1 MKNQQTQQ
9 EQAWSGEHGDNYN
22 VRNPHSASDL
32 DNVYLENYGTTR
44 QALND
49 EFLKVVPKNSRILE
63 VGCNVGSQL
72 HALQNIGFTS
82 LVGVDINRQALE
94 VSKKNLLGIDVMLAS
109 AFDLPFKD
117 NYFDLVFTSG
127 VLIHISPKDI
137 KQAIEEIVRCSKC
150 YILGFEYFNEQHI
163 EVPYRGKNNLL
174 WKGDFAKLYL
184 KEIPNLKLV
193 KEKRLK
199 YLTNDNID
207 TMFLLE
213 KQSP

>member
-1 MKNQQTQQ
+1 MQKTQQ
-9 EQAWSGEHGDNYN
+9 EQAWSGEHGNNYN
-22 VRNPHSASDL
+22 VRNPYFSSDL
-32 DNVYLENYGTTR
+32 DRLYLENYGVTR
-44 QALND
+44 KALNE
-49 EFLKVVPKNSRILE
+49 EFLADVPKAAKILE

-72 HALQNIGFTS
+72 HALQEMGFES

-109 AFDLPFKD
+109 AFELPFKD

-137 KQAIEEIVRCSKC
+137 QKALKEIIRVSKK

-163 EVPYRGKNNLL
+163 EVLYRGKNNLL

-193 KEKRLK
+193 KEKRIK
-199 YLTNDNID
+199 YLTNENID
-207 TMFLLE
+207 TMFFLE
-213 KQSP
+213 

>member
-1 MKNQQTQQ
+1 MQKTFQ
-9 EQAWSGEHGDNYN
+9 EENWSGEHGDNYN
-22 VRNPHSASDL
+22 VRNPHFKTDL
-32 DNVYLENYGTTR
+32 DGLYQENYGLMRTS
-44 QALND
+44 LNE
-49 EFLKVVPKNSRILE
+49 EFLFGLKKDIKILE

-72 HALQNIGFTS
+72 HCLQEMGFTN

-137 KQAIEEIVRCSKC
+137 QKALKEIVRVSKK
-150 YILGFEYFNEQHI
+150 YILGFEYFNEEYL
-163 EVPYRGKNNLL
+163 EVEYRGKKDLL
-174 WKGDFAKLYL
+174 WKTNFAKLYTDNF
-184 KEIPNLKLV
+184 KELKLL

-199 YLTNDNID
+199 YLQNENID
-207 TMFLLE
+207 TMFLIE
-213 KQSP
+213 KQS